1 MQEDNAK
8 EYYVYV
14 DYRLDTNE
22 PFYVGKGKEGRI
34 RLLRRNKKHQWISRN
49 FGIKREV
56 VCGPITNE
64 EAMKEE
70 IRLIAELKTFSK
82 FGGANLTEGGEG
94 VSGKILTDEEKK
106 KISLTWTQERKD
118 GAAKRMRENN
128 PMKNKDIS
136 GPVVEKL
143 IKFHT
148 GRKRSPEEIEKCRQA
163 KLGSKNPAYGKPQP
177 EEAKRKNA
185 ESNRIRALERA
196 EKKRK
201 EREASLS
208 VIVNESSQSD

>member
-1 MQEDNAK
+1 MQEDNEK

-22 PFYVGKGKEGRI
+22 PFYVGKGKKERI
-34 RLLRRNKKHQWISRN
+34 RLLTRNKKHQWIARN
-49 FGIKREV
+49 FGMKRDV
-56 VCGPITNE
+56 VCGPITNV
-64 EAMKEE
+64 EAMKDE

-82 FGGANLTEGGEG
+82 FGGANLTKGGEG
-94 VSGKILTDEEKK
+94 VSRIWTDEEKK
-106 KISLTWTQERKD
+106 KISSSWTQERKE
-118 GAAKRMRENN
+118 ATSKRMREKN

-196 EKKRK
+196 ERKRK
-201 EREASLS
+201 ERETFLS
-208 VIVNESSQSD
+208 VVINEPSKPD